1 MRVTDSVTATA
12 SGCVEFPMTPN
23 PLYKLNIEQ
32 SASLDI
38 PNVESSF
45 VKGLSEGAYTHAWW
59 GMAGPNA
66 DVLFPFYH
74 SSVYENP
81 VNGFAFYYD
90 NELDRLLEGAR
101 ADFDPQ
107 GRVEK
112 WRAAQKIIMDAALNI
127 PLAVAMNFSLYDLGT
142 MGGSAWNG
150 VELHRH
156 VNDLYSIRGA

>member
-1 MRVTDSVTATA
+1 
-12 SGCVEFPMTPN
+12 
-23 PLYKLNIEQ
+23 
-32 SASLDI
+32 
-38 PNVESSF
+38 
-45 VKGLSEGAYTHAWW
+45 
-59 GMAGPNA
+59 MAGPNA

-142 MGGSAWNG
+142 DGRKRM
-150 VELHRH
+150 ER
-156 VNDLYSIRGA
+156 RGASPPRERPLFHQGRVALQARLVSR